1 MSAPHADATLPEKA
15 FVWLQR
21 LLPTLALSSLIH
33 RIAAIRHPATKNWLI
48 KRFLKHFP
56 VDLSEAIWDKPE
68 NYDSFNAFFTRPL
81 KPGARTLDADPMT
94 LVSPADGR
102 ISQLGRIENG
112 QIFQA
117 KGHVY
122 SAADLLGSEEAAAPF
137 DGGGFC
143 TIYLAPHNYHRVHMP
158 ATGILK
164 SWSYVPGQLFSVNDA
179 TARLL
184 PGLFTR
190 NERVCARFDTVYG
203 PLAVVLVGAL
213 LVGGIE
219 TVWSGP
225 VTPPHGGEAND
236 YEPMNTTKLT
246 RGDEL
251 GRFNMGST
259 VILLSAPGKI
269 RWSDELDAGE
279 AVRMGQALGRLAKG

>member
-1 MSAPHADATLPEKA
+1 MTAPAGDARLPEKA
-15 FVWLQR
+15 FVWLQK
-21 LLPTLALSSLIH
+21 LLPTLALSTLIH
-33 RIAAIRHPATKNWLI
+33 RIAKIRHPGFKNRLI
-48 KRFLKHFP
+48 RSFMRFFP
-56 VDLSEAIWDKPE
+56 VDLSEAAWDKPE
-68 NYDSFNAFFTRPL
+68 NYGSFNEFFTRPL
-81 KPGARTLDADPMT
+81 KPGARTLDPDPMT

-112 QIFQA
+112 HIFQA

-122 SAADLLGSEEAAAPF
+122 SAADLLGSEELARPF

-143 TIYLAPHNYHRVHMP
+143 TVYLAPHNYHRVHMP

-164 SWSYVPGQLFSVNDA
+164 TWSYEPGRLFSVNDV

-190 NERVCARFDTVYG
+190 NERVCAIFDTVYG
-203 PLAVVLVGAL
+203 PMAVVLVGAL

-225 VTPPHGGEAND
+225 VTPPHGGEANS
-236 YEPMNTTKLT
+236 YEPMNAVKLT
-246 RGDEL
+246 RGNEL

-259 VILLSAPGKI
+259 VIMLTAPGKI
-269 RWSDELDAGE
+269 RWSDNLHAGDT
-279 AVRMGQALGRLAKG
+279 VQMGDALGRLARG